1 MKLLSVAVPCYQSA
15 GFMRSTIDA
24 LLKGGDRVEILIV
37 DDGSKDD
44 TPQIADEYEHS
55 YPGICRALHQE
66 NRGHGGAVMTGL
78 RNATGRYFKV
88 CDSDDHLAEAPYLQ
102 VLDALERLERERTP
116 VDLFLANYVYDKEG
130 QRHKKVIRYANALP
144 TGRVFSWEEVG
155 RFRLG
160 QYILMHAAIY
170 RTDFLL
176 STGLDLPLHTFY
188 VDSLYV
194 YLPLRSVE
202 KMYYLDTDLYLYYI
216 GREGQSVQED
226 VMIRRYD
233 QQIKVN
239 RLMLEGVQLEKVAP
253 KRKRDYMMNYLEIIT
268 TVSGVLAVRSGAEEH
283 LRMHEQLWA
292 DMEKERPYEY
302 RVLRHRLL
310 GRLLNLKSRGARRF
324 VIAVYHLAQK
334 IFGFN

>member
-1 MKLLSVAVPCYQSA
+1 M
-15 GFMRSTIDA
+15 
-24 LLKGGDRVEILIV
+24 
-37 DDGSKDD
+37 
-44 TPQIADEYEHS
+44 
-55 YPGICRALHQE
+55 
-66 NRGHGGAVMTGL
+66 
-78 RNATGRYFKV
+78 
-88 CDSDDHLAEAPYLQ
+88 
-102 VLDALERLERERTP
+102 
-116 VDLFLANYVYDKEG
+116 
-130 QRHKKVIRYANALP
+130 
-144 TGRVFSWEEVG
+144 
-155 RFRLG
+155 
-160 QYILMHAAIY
+160 
-170 RTDFLL
+170 
-176 STGLDLPLHTFY
+176 
-188 VDSLYV
+188 DSLYV
-194 YLPLRSVE
+194 YLPRRSVE